1 MSESGGV
8 CECSGDGDGIVV
20 EVWVEMPEISSVFFV
35 SLSSSGSLSLLYSA
49 MQYEVEVALVQINV
63 YARVYAV
70 RICQGNSSRKKTC
83 RARSA
88 AGLEIR
94 DLTKCDA

>member
-49 MQYEVEVALVQINV
+49 MQYEVEVALVQISV

-70 RICQGNSSRKKTC
+70 RICQGNGSKKRHVEQDLQQASR
-83 RARSA
+83 S
-88 AGLEIR
+88 EI
-94 DLTKCDA
+94 